1 MVHNQCNLSRRTI
14 VQTNKFKGDMV
25 SIFKSIHHWEKL
37 EWLAETN
44 EMTTE
49 RGPGRLC
56 LHLFFQYVEFGWK
69 SRQKNRTGV
78 CCCASTDGAK
88 AVRVPASGRW
98 WKEWKANGK
107 KNGLQE
113 VYLFTGAREKKKLDW
128 RGTSPVPPRA
138 IGFCS
143 DTLTKARGSQSQSN
157 CQVWNLHV
165 VGNLL
170 LVLTGHF

>member
-1 MVHNQCNLSRRTI
+1 MMIHNQCNLSRRTI

-69 SRQKNRTGV
+69 STQKNRTGV

-107 KNGLQE
+107 KWPPRCLPHWSQ
-113 VYLFTGAREKKKLDW
+113 REKKKRNIPCATKSNWVLL
-128 RGTSPVPPRA
+128 RHINKGTRVTEPKQLSSLKPTDLVA
-138 IGFCS
+138 
-143 DTLTKARGSQSQSN
+143 
-157 CQVWNLHV
+157 
-165 VGNLL
+165 NLL